1 MSILNPA
8 NHEKIWLAWLKLDI
22 FQTLAR
28 SRGWPY
34 LASWA
39 HRITGVLL
47 VLYVWFHIITLSLLC
62 NPDSFDSKMKFFR
75 YFLFVFLEWLLAIPV
90 IYHALNGGRL
100 ILYEIFGNRKDQ
112 IVLQWVLVLAVIY
125 TFLLGLFMAIGNQT
139 VSAIFFWV
147 YLTLASGCIAYLTV
161 MKLRQ
166 SGASFAWKLQRITG
180 AFLFLMI
187 PAHMLFMH
195 LDSTLGHEAQV
206 IIARMDNIFI
216 KLVDLMLVFSV
227 LYHGAYG
234 LFGIFQDYL
243 PSRRARVGCG
253 AGLAVVMSIFA
264 LIGIKLTILI

>member
-1 MSILNPA
+1 MTIPHPA
-8 NHEKIWLAWLKLDI
+8 THKKSWVSWLKLDVL
-22 FQTLAR
+22 QTLAR

-47 VLYVWFHIITLSLLC
+47 VLYVWFHIITLFSLC

-75 YFLFVFLEWLLAIPV
+75 YFLFVFLEWLLAVPV

-112 IVLQWVLVLAVIY
+112 IVLLWVVVLSVIY
-125 TFLLGLFMAIGNQT
+125 TFLLGLFMAMGNQT

-147 YLTLASGCIAYLTV
+147 YVAVASGCIAYLTV

-166 SGASFAWKLQRITG
+166 SGASFTWKLQRITG
-180 AFLFLMI
+180 SFLFLMI

-195 LDSTLGHEAQV
+195 LDFTLGHDAQV
-206 IIARMDNIFI
+206 VVARMDNVFI

-227 LYHGAYG
+227 LYHGAFG

-253 AGLAVVMSIFA
+253 VVLVVVMSIFA
-264 LIGIKLTILI
+264 FMGIKLTILI

>member
-1 MSILNPA
+1 MAIQHHAA
-8 NHEKIWLAWLKLDI
+8 NKKSWEALLKPDVLR
-22 FQTLAR
+22 TLAR

-47 VLYVWFHIITLSLLC
+47 VLYVWFHIITLSSLS
-62 NPDSFDSKMKFFR
+62 NPDDFDSKMKFFR
-75 YFLFVFLEWLLAIPV
+75 VFLFVFLEWLLAAPV

-112 IVLQWVLVLAVIY
+112 IVLQWVLVLSVFY
-125 TFLLGLFMAIGNQT
+125 TFLLGLFMAMGNQNI
-139 VSAIFFWV
+139 SAIFFWV
-147 YLTLASGCIAYLTV
+147 YVAVASGCITYLTV

-195 LDSTLGHEAQV
+195 LDPALGHDAQV
-206 IIARMDNIFI
+206 VIARMDNVFI
-216 KLVDLMLVFSV
+216 KLVDLLLVFSV

-234 LFGIFQDYL
+234 LLGICQDYI
-243 PSRRARVGCG
+243 PSRRTRIGCV
-253 AGLAVVMSIFA
+253 AGLTVLMSIFA
-264 LIGIKLTILI
+264 LMGIKLVILI